1 MNTSSPTAAF
11 SANPSA
17 CDFQRW
23 TGGCASRG
31 FTLVELMMVLCV
43 AGVLMSFAVPS
54 FGRLMSSSKLTAASN
69 ALLSSM
75 YLARS
80 EAIKRNGRVALCKSV
95 DGSSCTGSGGW
106 EQGWIVFRDSNNNGD
121 RDSGEPII
129 ERIQPLPTMR
139 VTGNTPVAKYVSYV
153 ATGSTRLIG
162 GGFQA
167 GTVTVCVQPG
177 TSNEARQIIV
187 SSVGRPRIQKVS
199 ASECV

>member
-1 MNTSSPTAAF
+1 
-11 SANPSA
+11 
-17 CDFQRW
+17 
-23 TGGCASRG
+23 
-31 FTLVELMMVLCV
+31 MVLCV
-43 AGVLMSFAVPS
+43 AGVLLTFAVPS
-54 FGRLMSSSKLTAASN
+54 FSRIMSSSKLTSASN

-80 EAIKRNGRVALCKSV
+80 EAIKRNGRVALCKTV
-95 DGSSCTGSGGW
+95 DGRTCAASGGW
-106 EQGWIVFRDSNNNGD
+106 EQGWIVFRDTNNNGD
-121 RDSGEPII
+121 RDGDEPII

-139 VTGNTPVAKYVSYV
+139 VTGNSPVAKYVSYV

-167 GTVTVCVQPG
+167 GTVTVCAQPG
-177 TSNEARQIIV
+177 TSDEARQIIV